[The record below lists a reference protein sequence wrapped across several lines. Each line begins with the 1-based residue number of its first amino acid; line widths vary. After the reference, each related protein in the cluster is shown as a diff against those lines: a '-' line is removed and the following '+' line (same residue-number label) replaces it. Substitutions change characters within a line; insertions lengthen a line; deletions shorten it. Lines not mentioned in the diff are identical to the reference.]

1 MKFRRLNFKRA
12 AKWRKKAHVL
22 VNERKKRQSRM
33 NVGESGGSMAER
45 FFSGLA
51 SFGGGVGSMLQLSR
65 SNSSRSNASDSSSKV
80 GSAVRQLSVRQ
91 GPPSVADE
99 LDLQGIG
106 EAVASAHAADREHI
120 ARRGGHFFVPKA
132 PNRQNTRS
140 IPDER
145 DVRIDRAIKDAS
157 KGTKARKYS
166 KQTTIG
172 RIMKAQWAPSSQDGQ
187 SDDFDSMNDD
197 AEHLRHMEGFGI
209 LNPNARQRPLEGTHP
224 VHRYECLVFKG
235 GGAKGTIYP
244 GAIRALE
251 DAGIMPHIKRFAGAS
266 AGACVA
272 SLLAIGLSAK
282 QLYRE
287 LRDTDREAE
296 GLEPGAC

>member
-1 MKFRRLNFKRA
+1 M
-12 AKWRKKAHVL
+12 
-22 VNERKKRQSRM
+22 
-33 NVGESGGSMAER
+33 
-45 FFSGLA
+45 
-51 SFGGGVGSMLQLSR
+51 
-65 SNSSRSNASDSSSKV
+65 
-80 GSAVRQLSVRQ
+80 
-91 GPPSVADE
+91 
-99 LDLQGIG
+99 
-106 EAVASAHAADREHI
+106 
-120 ARRGGHFFVPKA
+120 
-132 PNRQNTRS
+132 
-140 IPDER
+140 
-145 DVRIDRAIKDAS
+145 RIDRAIKDAS